1 MARYRCIQRL
11 GVSGQ
16 TTLEGT
22 LESIKKYPGAW
33 DTVAWFAPAD
43 FNDPDEVQEQKVKE
57 FEAQVK
63 AAKNAGCKVQFNMGY
78 VIGHGTFQGGKSA
91 VVPHMVGPEGEDGIV
106 SVCPRS
112 QQLKDRVSALFARF
126 ARLKPECIWIDDDFR
141 IYEHVPVQCAC
152 FCDTCIGDF
161 NKKHGYSFTRPE
173 LNSALLQ
180 DHFPQENAL
189 RRQWLE
195 FMHEG
200 MTELARSI
208 AEAVHAVDDDV
219 IMGLMIASAEHNTFD
234 LPEYRDY
241 VRALANSKGRVYLRP
256 GCMFY
261 NDWQPFDG
269 VHKAFTVAV
278 TNALSELPGVE
289 TYAEMVTCPYVK
301 RGKSDQINAWEAAL
315 HIGLGGCDGVMYE
328 AINSMLPEMSSYL
341 ARMDKERPFLAE
353 LSESLAGHK
362 QIGFWPYFST
372 YQWTA
377 AGTKE
382 HMKQMHDFPFTLPRQ
397 LLKLGV
403 PLTAWKENA
412 LGVVL
417 AGELVKAMPT
427 EELETWLGKAI
438 YADADAVAYA
448 QQKLGY
454 DAFGVEV
461 LQQAG
466 SSVEIFADD
475 PLNAPYAGFK
485 RASFWGGYGQGGG
498 NVRVTKARS
507 LSAVPEDEALA
518 GTAVYET
525 PQGGRVCIQTR
536 APWADDI
543 MGFAKSTQILNILD
557 WMCDTVPVRIDT
569 DCRVGQVLWQGEND
583 LVCFLFSMDHDCAEN
598 VTLRLKTPA
607 KAEQLM
613 PDGSWQSIGQGAGVT
628 VETISPFAATAV
640 RLTPL
645 E

>member
-11 GVSGQ
+11 GLSGQ

-33 DTVAWFAPAD
+33 DAVAWFTPAD
-43 FNDPDEVQEQKVKE
+43 FNDTEEEQLKKIAAFAPRVE
-57 FEAQVK
+57 
-63 AAKNAGCKVQFNMGY
+63 AAKAAGCKVQFNMGY
-78 VIGHGTFQGGKSA
+78 VIGHGDFQGGRSA
-91 VVPHMVGPEGEDGIV
+91 VVPHMVGPEGETGIV

-112 QQLKDRVSALFARF
+112 PQLRERVSSLFARF
-126 ARLKPECIWIDDDFR
+126 AALKPECIWIDDDFR

-152 FCDTCIGDF
+152 FCDDCIAAF
-161 NKKHGYSFTRPE
+161 NEKHGYAFTRAE
-173 LNSALLQ
+173 LNAALLQ
-180 DHFPQENAL
+180 DHFPQENTL

-195 FMHEG
+195 FMHDG
-200 MTELARSI
+200 MTDLARAM
-208 AEAVHAVDDDV
+208 AEAVHAVDDDI

-241 VRALANSKGRVYLRP
+241 AKALANSKGEVYLRP
-256 GCMFY
+256 GAFFY
-261 NDWQPFDG
+261 NDWEPFAG
-269 VHKAFTVAV
+269 VQKAFAIAV
-278 TNALSELPGVE
+278 TNAHSGLPGVKN
-289 TYAEMVTCPYVK
+289 YSEMVTCPYVK

-315 HIGLGGCDGVMYE
+315 HIGLGGCDGVTFE
-328 AINSMLPEMSSYL
+328 AINSMLPEMDSYL
-341 ARMDKERPFLAE
+341 ARIDRERPFLSE
-353 LSESLAGHK
+353 LSECLADHR

-377 AGTKE
+377 ADTKE
-382 HMKQMHDFPFTLPRQ
+382 HMKQMHDFPFSLSRQ

-412 LGVVL
+412 LGVIL
-417 AGELVKAMPT
+417 AGNLVKAMPK
-427 EELETWLGKAI
+427 EELESWLGKAV
-438 YADADAVAYA
+438 YADADAVSYA
-448 QQKLGY
+448 QQLLGY

-475 PLNAPYAGFK
+475 PLNAPYAGFQ

-498 NVRVTKARS
+498 DVRVTKARS
-507 LSAVPEDEALA
+507 LSAVPGDESLA

-525 PQGGRVCIQTR
+525 PQGGRVCVQTR

-569 DCRVGQVLWQGEND
+569 DCRVGQALWQGEKD
-583 LVCFLFSMDHDCAEN
+583 LVCFLFSMDYDAAEK

-607 KAEQLM
+607 KAERLL
-613 PDGSWQSIGQGAGVT
+613 PDGSWQPIGEGECIT
-628 VETISPFAATAV
+628 VDRIVPFTCTAV
-640 RLTPL
+640 RLTKY
-645 E
+645 